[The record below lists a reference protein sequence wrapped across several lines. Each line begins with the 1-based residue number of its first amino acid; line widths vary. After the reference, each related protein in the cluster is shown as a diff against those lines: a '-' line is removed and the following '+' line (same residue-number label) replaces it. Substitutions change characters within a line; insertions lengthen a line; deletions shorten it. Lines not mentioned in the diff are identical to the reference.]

1 MRYLLFAALV
11 PLLWACGRVEDS
23 KEYKELQARY
33 DSVVA
38 VSSGKATENT
48 ELNRMIEEIQS
59 NLDSVAKDQLLVGEL
74 NKEGYANQKDQI
86 DAKIAAIS
94 SYMEKNRNKMAALE
108 KKLSRSGKSNKA
120 LKTLVGNLK
129 KQIMDKEAQIAEMQS
144 TIQGL
149 EVRVGEL
156 NQTVASK
163 DQEIASK
170 NEEITRK
177 DAELSERQRTIESK
191 ETELTTAFY
200 TFGTRKE
207 LADMGVIKKEGGV
220 LGMGKT
226 VKISERLDNSKFKK
240 VNLKSLTEI
249 RLGIVKK
256 KKVVSAHPDNSYYF
270 TSSGQEVFMKI
281 SDPAKFWSLTKYCVI
296 EID

>member
-1 MRYLLFAALV
+1 
-11 PLLWACGRVEDS
+11 
-23 KEYKELQARY
+23 
-33 DSVVA
+33 
-38 VSSGKATENT
+38 
-48 ELNRMIEEIQS
+48 
-59 NLDSVAKDQLLVGEL
+59 
-74 NKEGYANQKDQI
+74 
-86 DAKIAAIS
+86 
-94 SYMEKNRNKMAALE
+94 
-108 KKLSRSGKSNKA
+108 
-120 LKTLVGNLK
+120 
-129 KQIMDKEAQIAEMQS
+129 MQS